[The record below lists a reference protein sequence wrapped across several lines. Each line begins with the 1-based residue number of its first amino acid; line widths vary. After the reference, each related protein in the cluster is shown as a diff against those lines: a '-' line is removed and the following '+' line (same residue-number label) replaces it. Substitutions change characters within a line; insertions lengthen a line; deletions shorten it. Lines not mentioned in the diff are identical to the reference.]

1 MVISQHPQFAT
12 QDDACKG
19 EGIAPISQWYEA
31 TAHLQ
36 HLPSP
41 HLDNLDLDP
50 EIRDTLL
57 RLRILFSEPQT
68 VNLSTTDLHDLTCFA
83 LHKLLAW
90 SPPSQ
95 LHHTSQQYYISE
107 SVLCATALYM
117 LLVHGPTYFSHAM
130 LQYNLAVR
138 LKTALEHSLA
148 RLSISHPS
156 LVIWLLSVGMVASE
170 EMLESLWFT
179 TQAGQTSTCFLP
191 VWENILGNLKDILWS
206 QTPLLE
212 YTFRQK
218 WEDVWAGISTT
229 PT

>member
-19 EGIAPISQWYEA
+19 EGIAPISQWYES

-36 HLPSP
+36 HSPSP
-41 HLDNLDLDP
+41 HLDNLDLDLD
-50 EIRDTLL
+50 IRDTLS
-57 RLRILFSEPQT
+57 RLRMLFHEPQT

-83 LHKLLAW
+83 LHRLLAW

-95 LHHTSQQYYISE
+95 LHNMSEQYYTSE
-107 SVLCATALYM
+107 SVRCATALYM

-130 LQYNLAVR
+130 LQYNLVVR
-138 LKTALEHSLA
+138 LKSALEHSLTE
-148 RLSISHPS
+148 LVFSHPS
-156 LVIWLLSVGMVASE
+156 LAVWLLSVGMVASE

-179 TQAGQTSTCFLP
+179 TQAGKASSLVLS
-191 VWENILGNLKDILWS
+191 VWEDILENLKDILWS